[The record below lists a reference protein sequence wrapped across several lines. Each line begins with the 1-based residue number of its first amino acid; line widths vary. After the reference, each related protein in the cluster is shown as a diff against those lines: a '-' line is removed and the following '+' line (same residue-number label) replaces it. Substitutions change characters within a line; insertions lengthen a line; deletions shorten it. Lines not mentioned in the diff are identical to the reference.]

1 MAYGG
6 KRGGAGERVLEGRHV
21 IGLFCLMLL
30 FSGVF
35 FTLGYVMGKNQFD
48 TQVRAADPSLAAN
61 PAILP
66 KKDPGGKRGAEPGNL
81 KAGPDATPMYPEWE
95 FYHAGNVKKADDH
108 LKGTESAPPWKEIGR
123 GANGPVP
130 ARVPPTNG
138 KPSLNAPATP
148 AGAYLLQVVALK
160 KKSVALGLAANL
172 QKKKFPAF
180 VTMPN
185 GDKFY
190 RVQVGPYADQKSTE
204 AAKRGLESAG
214 FRDIVVRH

>member
-108 LKGTESAPPWKEIGR
+108 LKGTESVEGNREGCEWPCAGKSSSHEWQTLAECAGNSRRRIPAAGCRAEEKIGR
-123 GANGPVP
+123 ARARREPSEEKVP
-130 ARVPPTNG
+130 RICHHA
-138 KPSLNAPATP
+138 
-148 AGAYLLQVVALK
+148 QW
-160 KKSVALGLAANL
+160 
-172 QKKKFPAF
+172 
-180 VTMPN
+180 
-185 GDKFY
+185 
-190 RVQVGPYADQKSTE
+190 
-204 AAKRGLESAG
+204 
-214 FRDIVVRH
+214 

>member
-66 KKDPGGKRGAEPGNL
+66 KKDPGGKRGAEPGNP

-123 GANGPVP
+123 GD
-130 ARVPPTNG
+130 RKSTR
-138 KPSLNAPATP
+138 LNSSHVRISYA
-148 AGAYLLQVVALK
+148 VFCLK
-160 KKSVALGLAANL
+160 KKKKNKLG
-172 QKKKFPAF
+172 
-180 VTMPN
+180 TRHSHMDN
-185 GDKFY
+185 GSRRLVYMSFM
-190 RVQVGPYADQKSTE
+190 S
-204 AAKRGLESAG
+204 
-214 FRDIVVRH
+214 